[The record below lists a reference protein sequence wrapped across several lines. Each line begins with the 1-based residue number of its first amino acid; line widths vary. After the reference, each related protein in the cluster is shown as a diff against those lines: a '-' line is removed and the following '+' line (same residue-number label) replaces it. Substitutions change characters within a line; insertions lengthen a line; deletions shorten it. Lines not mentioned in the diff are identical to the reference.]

1 MSDAESLLRRG
12 VRVVR
17 VALTNAPKQFTFG
30 GLGAA
35 LYAGMTI
42 LASVVLGWVT
52 DEVIIPSFAAGDYE
66 WGSLWLAAGAIVG
79 VAVLKGAGVVG
90 RRLGAYA
97 AQYGLQAK
105 FRRRVTRKY
114 LELPIEWHR
123 RHSTGEL
130 MSNANADIESAFFIA
145 APLPMS
151 LAATTMLVIT
161 AILLI
166 VTDPVLAAIG
176 FTVGPAIGFVNWYFS
191 RRMRHAATLA
201 QQARADVSEVAH
213 ESFDAAIVVKTM
225 GREAAETTR
234 FRGESED
241 LRDKMIEFAR
251 LRARFDPLM
260 EALPNTA
267 ILLVLL
273 GGAWRVQGGFLTA
286 GEVVQFAYL
295 FRLVALPMRVFGWL
309 LGEMPRA
316 IVGHERVESVLAASG
331 GMAYGSASGAGS
343 GGASASLEGVGYRHP
358 ATRREGLVGTPRPSA
373 DGEPD
378 RDTTRGIEAVDLE
391 VEPGRTV
398 AVVGPTG
405 AGKSTIS
412 SLMVRLFDPDTGRI
426 TFDGRELHDLDR
438 DELARHVTIVFQEPF
453 IFDDTVRDNITLGED
468 FTDEEI
474 REAARLAAADG
485 FVSALSEGYDTR
497 VGERGASLSG
507 GQRQR
512 IALAR
517 ALIRKPRLLVLDDA
531 TSSVDPAVEAEILA
545 NLRSTDMPST
555 VIIVAYRRGS
565 IALADEVVFVQEGT
579 VKARGSHDELL
590 VSTPAYENLVTA
602 YEADRE
608 QPTSD
613 AMP

>member
-1 MSDAESLLRRG
+1 MPASDDALLRRG
-12 VRVVR
+12 LRITRVS
-17 VALTNAPKQFTFG
+17 LTNAPKEFTFG
-30 GLGAA
+30 GTGAA

-52 DEVIIPSFAAGDYE
+52 DEVIVPAFEAGEYE

-79 VAVLKGAGVVG
+79 VAVFKAVGVVG

-97 AQYGLQAK
+97 AQYGLQAD

-114 LELPIEWHR
+114 LHLPIEWHR

-130 MSNANADIESAFFIA
+130 LSNANADIESAFFIA

-151 LAATTMLVIT
+151 FAASLMLIIT
-161 AILLI
+161 AVLLI

-201 QQARADVSEVAH
+201 QQARADVSEIAH

-225 GREAAETTR
+225 GREGAETTR
-234 FRGESED
+234 FGAESED

-260 EALPNTA
+260 EALPNVA

-273 GGAWRVQGGFLTA
+273 GGAWRVQGGHLSA

-316 IVGHERVESVLAASG
+316 IVGHERVENVLAATG
-331 GMAYGSASGAGS
+331 GMAYGTASGAGE
-343 GGASASLEGVGYRHP
+343 GGAATALENVGYQHP
-358 ATRREGLVGTPRPSA
+358 ATRREDLVGRGN
-373 DGEPD
+373 GEPSQD
-378 RDTTRGIEAVDLE
+378 DSSTRGVEAVE
-391 VEPGRTV
+391 FAVAPGKTV

-405 AGKSTIS
+405 SGKSTIS
-412 SLMVRLFDPDTGRI
+412 SLMVRLFDPDTGI
-426 TFDGRELHDLDR
+426 ISFDGRDLRELDR
-438 DELARHVTIVFQEPF
+438 EELAEHVVVVFQEPF
-453 IFDDTVRDNITLGED
+453 IFDDTVRGNITLGRD
-468 FTDEEI
+468 YSDDEV
-474 REAARLAAADG
+474 REAARLAAADE
-485 FVSALSEGYDTR
+485 FVSALPDGYDTV
-497 VGERGASLSG
+497 VGERGSSLSG

-512 IALAR
+512 VALAR
-517 ALIRKPRLLVLDDA
+517 ALIKKPRLLVLDDA
-531 TSSVDPAVEAEILA
+531 TSSVDPAVEAAILA
-545 NLRSTDMPST
+545 NLRDAAMPST

-579 VKARGSHDELL
+579 IAARGTHQELL
-590 VSTPAYENLVTA
+590 ETVPSYENLVTA
-602 YEADRE
+602 YEQTEPEPAEVDR
-608 QPTSD
+608 
-613 AMP
+613 